1 MTPHKPSDW
10 QHLAQQA
17 STEMDPNKLM
27 ELASELNR
35 VLGEREETSRKQ
47 QHPANDSKSR
57 RASA

>member
-1 MTPHKPSDW
+1 MTQHQPGDW
-10 QHLAQQA
+10 KHLAEQA

-47 QHPANDSKSR
+47 QHPANDSKSH

>member
-1 MTPHKPSDW
+1 
-10 QHLAQQA
+10 
-17 STEMDPNKLM
+17 MDPNKLM

-47 QHPANDSKSR
+47 QHLANDPQSN

>member
-1 MTPHKPSDW
+1 MAPHQSSDW

-47 QHPANDSKSR
+47 QHLANDPKPR

>member
-1 MTPHKPSDW
+1 MTPHVPGDW
-10 QHLAQQA
+10 KHLAQQA

-27 ELASELNR
+27 ELATELNR

-57 RASA
+57 RAFA